1 MDHKR
6 SVPLSWPVQP
16 GTTATSAGRL
26 SWCAAV
32 ARWAPSKHN
41 TQPWRFVLQDE
52 VLDVW
57 TDPSRILANTD
68 SHRREMLISC
78 GAAVH
83 FACVAAR
90 SLGYQPFVELLP
102 RGAGGPAARL
112 TAVGRCDVTDGVAAR
127 SLGYQPFVE
136 LLPRGAGGPAA
147 RLTAVGRCD
156 VTDDDRGLLGAV
168 RDRRTDRGPLDGDAL
183 PVGLPFLLQSAA
195 AANGAEL
202 RLVSTPGDRATLAA
216 LVASA
221 DRLLVRTGHYDAELA
236 PWLREPGDLRRD
248 GVLTDHTRGAA
259 ASYRA
264 EFVQRD
270 FFSST
275 SQPARY
281 QRRPDRPLLG
291 VLSTQTD
298 DPPSWLRAG
307 QALGAVLLRAALA
320 GAHASYLNQPVEH
333 GPSRVLLH
341 DQLELD
347 GVAQLVLRI
356 GVGSQVT
363 PAARRGIDDVVF
375 CA

>member
-6 SVPLSWPVQP
+6 PVPPSWPVQP
-16 GTTATSAGRL
+16 GTTATPAGRL

-68 SHRREMLISC
+68 PHRREMLISC

-83 FACVAAR
+83 FAC
-90 SLGYQPFVELLP
+90 
-102 RGAGGPAARL
+102 
-112 TAVGRCDVTDGVAAR
+112 VAAR

-183 PVGLPFLLQSAA
+183 PVGLPFLLQAAA

-216 LVASA
+216 LVAGA
-221 DRLLVRTGHYDAELA
+221 DRLLVRTGHYDAQLA

-270 FFSST
+270 FSSST

-298 DPPSWLRAG
+298 DPPSCLRAG

-347 GVAQLVLRI
+347 GVAQLMLRI

-363 PAARRGIDDVVF
+363 PAARRGTDDVLF

>member
-6 SVPLSWPVQP
+6 PAPPAWPELP
-16 GTTATSAGRL
+16 GTETDSDDRL
-26 SWCAAV
+26 AWCAGV

-41 TQPWRFVLQDE
+41 TQPWRFVLQDSD
-52 VLDVW
+52 LDIW

-68 SHRREMLISC
+68 PHRREMLISC
-78 GAAVH
+78 GAAVQ

-90 SLGYQPFVELLP
+90 SLGYQPLVDLLP

-112 TAVGRCDVTDGVAAR
+112 TAVDRC
-127 SLGYQPFVE
+127 E
-136 LLPRGAGGPAA
+136 
-147 RLTAVGRCD
+147 

-195 AANGAEL
+195 AALGAEL

-221 DRLLVRTGHYDAELA
+221 DRLLVRSDHYDAELA
-236 PWLREPGDLRRD
+236 PWLREPGDERRD

-270 FFSST
+270 FSSST
-275 SQPARY
+275 SQPAPY
-281 QRRPDRPLLG
+281 QPRPDRPLLS
-291 VLSTQTD
+291 VLCTQTD
-298 DPPSWLRAG
+298 DPRSWLRAG
-307 QALGAVLLRAALA
+307 QALGAILLRAAVA

-341 DQLELD
+341 DQLELN

-363 PAARRGIDDVVF
+363 PAARRDMDDVVF
-375 CA
+375 RA